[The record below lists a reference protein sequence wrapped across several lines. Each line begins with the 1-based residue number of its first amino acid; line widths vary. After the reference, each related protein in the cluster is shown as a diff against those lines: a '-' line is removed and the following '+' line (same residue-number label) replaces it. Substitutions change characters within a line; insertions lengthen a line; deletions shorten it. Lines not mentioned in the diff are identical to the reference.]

1 MNIGND
7 KINKKYKR
15 QGFKDSRIQ
24 GSKGSRIQGSKDL
37 RFQGSKGSGVKGY
50 RVKINAKSL

>member
-24 GSKGSRIQGSKDL
+24 GSKGSRIQGSK
-37 RFQGSKGSGVKGY
+37 GSGVKGY